1 MRPSRSR
8 LRAGFTLAELIIV
21 IVIIGILTGMALP
34 SLGRLRNT
42 SQLANATTRFT
53 RAVMAAR
60 QAAIQR
66 GKHSYFK
73 NSGSVMWVIVDTT
86 GTNADSVI
94 ITRALDLAN
103 QYGVRVTEP
112 SGLTSI
118 EYDPRGISA
127 QATKQVFVFTHISS
141 GMVDSLCVSK
151 LGNTIRDRC
160 P

>member
-1 MRPSRSR
+1 MRLSRPRSRS
-8 LRAGFTLAELIIV
+8 GFTLAELIIA
-21 IVIIGILTGMALP
+21 IVIIGILTGMSLP
-34 SLGRLRNT
+34 RMGRLRNK

-73 NSGSVMWVIVDTT
+73 NNNSVMWVIVDTT
-86 GTNADSVI
+86 GVNTDSVI
-94 ITRALDLAN
+94 ITRALDLSN
-103 QYGVRVTEP
+103 QYGVRVTAP

-118 EYDPRGISA
+118 EYDPRGVSA
-127 QATKQVFVFTHISS
+127 QASQQIFVFTHTSS
-141 GMVDSLCVSK
+141 GLTDSLCVSK
-151 LGNTIRDRC
+151 LGNTIRSRC

>member
-1 MRPSRSR
+1 MRLSRPRSRS
-8 LRAGFTLAELIIV
+8 GFTLAELIIA
-21 IVIIGILTGMALP
+21 IVIIGILTGMSLP
-34 SLGRLRNT
+34 RLGNLRNK

-73 NSGSVMWVIVDTT
+73 NNNSVLWVIVDTT
-86 GTNADSVI
+86 GANTDSVI
-94 ITRALDLAN
+94 ITRALDLSN
-103 QYGVRVTEP
+103 NYGVRVTAP

-118 EYDPRGISA
+118 EYDPRGVSA
-127 QATKQVFVFTHISS
+127 QASQQIFIFQHISS
-141 GMVDSLCVSK
+141 GLTDSLCVSK
-151 LGNTIRDRC
+151 LGNTIRSRC